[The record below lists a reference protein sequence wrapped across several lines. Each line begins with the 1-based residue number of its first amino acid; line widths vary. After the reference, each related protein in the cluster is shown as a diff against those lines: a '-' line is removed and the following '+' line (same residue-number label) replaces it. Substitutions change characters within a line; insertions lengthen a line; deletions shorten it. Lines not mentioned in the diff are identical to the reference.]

1 MKSNG
6 ESRLAEWKSGFTG
19 WARGHRPRISV
30 RGDRKTIVMCLVACT
45 LVSSAVA
52 VAGGGLVDNGGFE
65 QLQQSDFLGGLD
77 GPTRSYYAGASDSP
91 FADWAFGGR
100 WERGDYAVEVSD
112 TAHTGRRSCRIIC
125 RKRGRGGIAS
135 APFRLKTGTR
145 IEVSCWLK
153 AADALS
159 GRVFLNFEGSP
170 GDGWSSRDLQTGT
183 YDWTKFTAR
192 TVVPGKAGV
201 EQTLVVFLY
210 STCEGSVW
218 IDDFSVE
225 TLAAG
230 ADDTGA
236 ASARKPQAITEPT
249 GSAGYRVIVV
259 NPLKKVFR
267 DDDYDPAPAG
277 LADVAAA
284 RNEYESVQIVVEAP
298 WRAVRVKQVVLSDLV
313 GPGGAIIPASA
324 LTWNLVG
331 YVETTVAPPYYA
343 ERGLG
348 SYPDPLLPAGPFTVA
363 ALSRQPVWVTIHTPT
378 DCPAGL
384 YRGAVTVVPDGLEPT
399 TIPVTLTVWDF
410 ALTDRTHLRTLTW
423 LGGGMLRAWYGND
436 WTPEGNRRHAEILC
450 RYEDALLAHRLGPGG
465 EVAGQVPQR
474 EGKYDFTALD
484 AHLERLIGGGM
495 NAFFMATAPNLQ
507 REKKTTYSDEFVRQF
522 AETVKAY
529 ADHLRE
535 KGWLDR
541 AYVYVYDEA
550 PRSAWPEVRKIDRA
564 IRAAAPGARIFQCLN
579 QPEGVRE
586 LTGFADVFD
595 VYVAQYHKAGVAAA
609 QEKGTEVWLAVCCYP
624 MDHPNLFLEYPLLD
638 ARVIPL
644 ICWKYGAAGF
654 EYWSPISWGRNYVK
668 GAAQR
673 WPDVPWMANTF
684 GRYNGDGYLL
694 YPGPGGVP
702 LSSLRFEA
710 LRDGLEDYEYLW
722 TLRSLLTGPAATT
735 NGPAADAARQL
746 LSLPD
751 LVTPAGGYNSNL
763 LKYATFRRQLAEAI
777 VALHKPR

>member
-1 MKSNG
+1 MKSKDK
-6 ESRLAEWKSGFTG
+6 SRLAKWEFGFTG
-19 WARGHRPRISV
+19 RACGRRPQISAG
-30 RGDRKTIVMCLVACT
+30 GDRKTLMMCIVACA
-45 LVSSAVA
+45 AVA
-52 VAGGGLVDNGGFE
+52 PAAAVTGGGLVGNGGFE
-65 QLQQSDFLGGLD
+65 QLKQSGFLGGLD
-77 GPTRSYYAGASDSP
+77 GPTRSYYAGAYDSP

-100 WERGDYAVEVSD
+100 WERGDYAVEVSG
-112 TAHTGRRSCRIIC
+112 TAHTGRRSCRIVC
-125 RKRGRGGIAS
+125 RKRGRGGVAS
-135 APFRLKTGTR
+135 APFRLKAGTR

-153 AADALS
+153 ATDALS

-170 GDGWSSRDLQTGT
+170 GDGWSSRDLKTGT

-192 TVVPGKAGV
+192 AVVPGQAGA

-210 STCEGSVW
+210 STCEGSIW

-230 ADDTGA
+230 ADDTLA
-236 ASARKPQAITEPT
+236 AGARKPKAIAEPE
-249 GSAGYRVIVV
+249 GSVGYRVIVV
-259 NPLKKVFR
+259 SPLKKVFR
-267 DDDYDPAPAG
+267 EDDYDPAPTG
-277 LADVAAA
+277 KTEVAAA

-298 WRAVRVKQVVLSDLV
+298 WRAVSVKQVVLSDLV
-313 GPGGAIIPASA
+313 GPGGAVIPASA
-324 LTWNLVG
+324 LTWNPVG
-331 YVETTVAPPYYA
+331 YVETTVAPPYYT

-384 YRGAVTVVPDGLEPT
+384 YRGAVTIVPDGLEPT
-399 TIPVTLTVWDF
+399 SVAVTLTVWDF
-410 ALTDRTHLRTLTW
+410 ALTDRTHLRMLTW
-423 LGGGMLRAWYGND
+423 LGGGTLRAWYGND
-436 WTPEGNRRHAEILC
+436 WTPEGSRRHAEVLH
-450 RYEDALLAHRLGPGG
+450 RYEDALLARRLGPGG
-465 EVAGQVPQR
+465 EVAGQVPKR
-474 EGKYDFTALD
+474 EGKYDFATID
-484 AHLERLIGGGM
+484 ARLERLLGGGM

-507 REKKTTYSDEFVRQF
+507 RQKKTAYSDEFVRQF
-522 AETVKAY
+522 TETVKAY

-535 KGWLDR
+535 KGWLDM

-550 PRSAWPEVRKIDRA
+550 PKSAWPQVQKIDRA

-609 QEKGTEVWLAVCCYP
+609 QEKGAEVWLAVCCYP

-654 EYWSPISWGRNYVK
+654 EYWSPISWGKNYVK

-673 WPDVPWMANTF
+673 WPDVPWIANTF

-735 NGPAADAARQL
+735 NGPAAARKL
-746 LSLPD
+746 LSLPG
-751 LVTPAGGYNSNL
+751 LVTPAGGYLSDL
-763 LKYATFRRQLAEAI
+763 PKYANFRRQLAEAI
-777 VALHKPR
+777 VALPKPR